1 MQLRSVAAFSLAL
14 AAAAP
19 AARANDPMPGFP
31 WIGHGDGAALS
42 DEAPKAAELGCP
54 LDDTAAKRALLATF
68 VAHAKATTDPEARQ
82 VFPAYAPQ
90 LQAWFERWVAGVP
103 GYGTW
108 DQAKATFDQA
118 ARLVAVA
125 KESQDPQYVIDHIAE
140 YGAAVAL
147 ERDFEK
153 LATIIDNGPCGDR
166 LGKTGDLRW
175 RLSVA
180 RSSAQRAATDVMPML
195 AAYNFPPRPD
205 ASPAPTTYWKHV
217 EWVKARVDYAG
228 GLGKMRATVD
238 QLRPLAPLST
248 TLAARLAELDAE
260 LAAADAVVA
269 EAVAQLRLVKMPRQK
284 VDKARAKVVAKS
296 FVGWTQG
303 QQIGLVV
310 GAPGVAKASWKE
322 EVEVRRT
329 SDKIYYRVYPTA
341 RESYVVHEGYRPT
354 PATATAPALPGLAA
368 ADICELRAQ
377 EFTRFT
383 KGPPSFG
390 RTWHETFFGV
400 TGYLPCA
407 NVGELTTMKME

>member
-1 MQLRSVAAFSLAL
+1 MQLRTVAAFAFAFT
-14 AAAAP
+14 AAVP

-31 WIGHGDGAALS
+31 WIGHGDGYKLS

-54 LDDTAAKRALLATF
+54 LDDTAAKRAALAAF
-68 VAHAKATTDPEARQ
+68 NQHAQATTDPEARA

-103 GYGTW
+103 GYGGW
-108 DQAKATFDQA
+108 DKAKATVAQA
-118 ARLVAVA
+118 TRLVAVA
-125 KESQDPQYVIDHIAE
+125 VDSRDPQYVIEHLAE
-140 YGAAVAL
+140 YGAAIAL
-147 ERDFEK
+147 IPEFEQ
-153 LATIIDNGPCGDR
+153 LAAILDNGPCAEW

-175 RLSVA
+175 RLGVA
-180 RSSAQRAATDVMPML
+180 RGAAQRVATEALPSL

-205 ASPAPTTYWKHV
+205 ASPAPTTYWKHL
-217 EWVKARVDYAG
+217 EWVKVRVDYAG

-238 QLRPLAPLST
+238 GLRPLAALAPE
-248 TLAARLAELDAE
+248 LAARIAELDAE
-260 LAAADAVVA
+260 LASADAIVA
-269 EAVAQLRLVKMPRQK
+269 EVTAQLRLIKMPRQK
-284 VDKARAKVVAKS
+284 VDKARTKIVAKS
-296 FVGWTQG
+296 FVGWGQG
-303 QQIGLVV
+303 EQIGLVV
-310 GAPGVAKASWKE
+310 SAPGVAKASWKE

-368 ADICELRAQ
+368 ADVCELRAQ

-390 RTWHETFFGV
+390 RAWHETYFGV
-400 TGYLPCA
+400 VGYIPCA
-407 NVGELTTMKME
+407 NVDAQTAMKLE